1 MVAGD
6 ARAVFEA
13 DGVPVIG
20 QAQYTGVALNI
31 TFQFLLP
38 LTPI

>member
-6 ARAVFEA
+6 ARAVFES

-20 QAQYTGVALNI
+20 QAQYTRAALNI
-31 TFQFLLP
+31 TC
-38 LTPI
+38 